1 MKRVNPRR
9 KPASVADVQAAY
21 KLGRKES
28 IEFAIAV
35 SCLACKD
42 VFHPDQEKMQEF
54 HDKYC
59 ANVDAI
65 INRTIKYEDVL
76 EVLKDEYELELEF
89 K

>member
-1 MKRVNPRR
+1 MKKVNPRHR
-9 KPASVADVQAAY
+9 PATVADVRAAY
-21 KLGRKES
+21 NLGRREA

-42 VFHPDQEKMQEF
+42 VFDPDQEKMQQF

-59 ANVDAI
+59 ANVEAI
-65 INRTIKYEDVL
+65 VDRKIKYEDVL
-76 EVLKDEYELELEF
+76 GVLKDEYDLEIEF